1 MATLYKIGELLHA
14 ASFVLAEVRV
24 NIVVVGD
31 SVWATC
37 LAFDDGRG
45 VILRSGVANDACVPH
60 MRCAQV
66 ADSAQG
72 FGGDGVQGT

>member
-1 MATLYKIGELLHA
+1 MAAFYEVSELLHA
-14 ASFVLAEVRV
+14 SSFVLAEVRV

-31 SVWATC
+31 SVWATSF
-37 LAFDDGRG
+37 AFDDGRG
-45 VILRSGVANDACVPH
+45 IVLRGGMANNACVPH
-60 MRCAQV
+60 MRSAQV